1 MTGREFDA
9 WLAEGCTRVEEFLD
23 KALPPTAE
31 PPARLHEGMRYAV
44 FSPGKRV
51 RPALAFGT
59 AIACGREPD
68 LVLPL
73 AAAIEMVHA
82 YSLVHDDLPAMDDDD
97 ERRGRASVHVAFGE
111 ANGILIGDA
120 LLALAFEEL
129 ARSDAPA
136 PVLAG
141 LAHAAGSLALVGG
154 QADDLEIAAGDA
166 TLESIASIH
175 RRKTGALF
183 EFTVAGASALC
194 DAPADRREALAAFA
208 RHYGAAFQAGDD
220 LLDDDLGE
228 CSILLVMGPAQVRG
242 EVERQIEAARA
253 ALAPIGPA
261 GAALAGLAD
270 AVVGRLP

>member
-9 WLAEGCTRVEEFLD
+9 WLVEGCTRVEEFLD
-23 KALPPTAE
+23 KALPPAAE

-73 AAAIEMVHA
+73 AAAVEMVHA

-141 LAHAAGSLALVGG
+141 LA
-154 QADDLEIAAGDA
+154 QA
-166 TLESIASIH
+166 ASICRSTS
-175 RRKTGALF
+175 RRTSSGPITSRIEHSPRTSSSRSSPAWKA
-183 EFTVAGASALC
+183 
-194 DAPADRREALAAFA
+194 AP
-208 RHYGAAFQAGDD
+208 
-220 LLDDDLGE
+220 
-228 CSILLVMGPAQVRG
+228 
-242 EVERQIEAARA
+242 
-253 ALAPIGPA
+253 
-261 GAALAGLAD
+261 
-270 AVVGRLP
+270 